1 PRHPGAPGTSP
12 GAPTARAWAAYCG
25 AASRV
30 TTRRAPSAPVL
41 TAATGTGLVL
51 RGYHWPLDVLASL
64 CLSLLI
70 LAVSSSCTRRSCSR
84 TATG

>member
-1 PRHPGAPGTSP
+1 
-12 GAPTARAWAAYCG
+12 YCG
-25 AASRV
+25 AAYLV
-30 TTRRAPSAPVL
+30 PTGRAPVPPV
-41 TAATGTGLVL
+41 TPAVTGTGLVL